1 MKMKLSVIIA
11 IAQMSL
17 GILMKGANNLYNS
30 DMLGFVGEFIP
41 QIILMLALFGWMD
54 LLIILKWLT
63 PWEQGVHDTTS
74 EAPSIISQMIS
85 MFLNFGSIP
94 EGQVALMD
102 SQVFYSN
109 FLLFISFVCVP
120 WMLLLK
126 PLALK

>member
-63 PWEQGVHDTTS
+63 PWQHGVYDTTN
-74 EAPSIISQMIS
+74 EAPSIIS
-85 MFLNFGSIP
+85 
-94 EGQVALMD
+94 
-102 SQVFYSN
+102 
-109 FLLFISFVCVP
+109 
-120 WMLLLK
+120 
-126 PLALK
+126 